1 MEGVYT
7 ESQLDEMHAMT
18 EEDDDD
24 DVIQLDGELFFI
36 NLCYEGGN
44 ISRMILLPLFYHL
57 LKVVLYIADCIICVV
72 DDSLFCFSITYPW

>member
-44 ISRMILLPLFYHL
+44 ISRMILLPLFYHV
-57 LKVVLYIADCIICVV
+57 LKPQTD
-72 DDSLFCFSITYPW
+72 W